1 MAPSEL
7 PDDVLSAC
15 AAGELSPT
23 EAEAVR
29 ARAASDPA
37 LSARLAAAERVERA
51 LRADDLLPVPLAL
64 LATILERVHAEPTL
78 GTGSTEPV
86 APGVAASLAA
96 PAPPASPSQRTPVAV
111 RRWGAIA
118 AAILVSLGLFAA
130 TSGFEPTTALGLPD
144 AGAGAGLSASLGG
157 GLPSPIARTYD
168 VGDAWARL
176 APAPASTPMPSVL
189 WITGGLGLLAAA
201 GVLARR
207 FRPLFEAATASHA
220 TASPRTA

>member
-23 EAEAVR
+23 EAEAAR

-64 LATILERVHAEPTL
+64 LATILERVHAEPPL
-78 GTGSTEPV
+78 GTGFTEPG
-86 APGVAASLAA
+86 AHEVAASLAA
-96 PAPPASPSQRTPVAV
+96 PVPPASLVADPVAS
-111 RRWGAIA
+111 RWRGAIA
-118 AAILVSLGLFAA
+118 AAILVSWGSSPRPPASSRRFALA
-130 TSGFEPTTALGLPD
+130 AGRGAPASG
-144 AGAGAGLSASLGG
+144 SASLGG

-168 VGDAWARL
+168 ERCVARL
-176 APAPASTPMPSVL
+176 APAPRLDADALRAVDRRRARVAHRCGRARPSL
-189 WITGGLGLLAAA
+189 PPPRSGHRLPRDRL
-201 GVLARR
+201 
-207 FRPLFEAATASHA
+207 
-220 TASPRTA
+220 PRTA

>member
-1 MAPSEL
+1 M
-7 PDDVLSAC
+7 
-15 AAGELSPT
+15 
-23 EAEAVR
+23 R

-64 LATILERVHAEPTL
+64 LATILERVHAEPPL
-78 GTGSTEPV
+78 GTGSTEPG
-86 APGVAASLAA
+86 AHEVAASLAA
-96 PAPPASPSQRTPVAV
+96 PVPPASPSQRTPVAV
-111 RRWGAIA
+111 RRWGGAIA

-144 AGAGAGLSASLGG
+144 AGAGTGLSASLGS
-157 GLPSPIARTYD
+157 GLTSPIARTYD

-189 WITGGLGLLAAA
+189 WIAGGLGLLTAA